1 VIDAASWLCLGI
13 GGLACIVGALGLLRM
28 PDLFTRMHA
37 ASLVDTA
44 GAGFVLLGLAL
55 QAGLT
60 LVAVKL
66 AIIGLLIF
74 FTSPT
79 ATHAL
84 TRAALTRGLDP
95 KLAEEGGTP
104 SKRS

>member
-1 VIDAASWLCLGI
+1 
-13 GGLACIVGALGLLRM
+13 M

-44 GAGFVLLGLAL
+44 GAWLVLLGLAL
-55 QAGLT
+55 QAGPT

-66 AIIGLLIF
+66 AMIGVLIF
-74 FTSPT
+74 FASPT

-84 TRAALTRGLDP
+84 ARAAIYRGVAP
-95 KLAEEGGTP
+95 RLAEEDAP
-104 SKRS
+104 SKP